1 MRAGIVAALRRKSSG
16 TKYRFGTLLSDAAHA
31 ADLYARGVRV
41 VHLELGW
48 DAYEPTQGAFSTGY
62 AATALS
68 KVNTWRAAGLR
79 VTLGP
84 GLQYPPG
91 WALLLTNGKFQD
103 QAGATVNQLNL
114 VFSAAV
120 RTRVATYFARLAS
133 DLGLNNFDAIRVG
146 SGGNTE
152 LLYPDSSGANKYYAY
167 DTGAQTGTGL
177 ATGLAVCPS
186 PGWVPGSTSLTVPQV
201 QTWYSWYLDC
211 LASAARYQIAQCA
224 ALGYGGDYQV
234 LMPGL
239 GTRPNNVTN
248 AVNARLDGSVDVYTT
263 PRGACWHLL
272 TDRLYDL
279 NPVIYNS
286 SLADNSGI
294 PTNNL
299 TVAADRTTVITDGAI
314 DNWSAMRWVT
324 YCADRYNLRKNGE
337 NPGFG
342 DTTGY
347 GTGMLDAAVAQM
359 VAGNWQG
366 MYWAH
371 EANLYDGT
379 SGITAAQYGAKLA
392 QY

>member
-1 MRAGIVAALRRKSSG
+1 MRAGTVAALRRKKSG
-16 TKYRFGTLLSDAAHA
+16 SKYRFGTLLSDTAHA
-31 ADLYARGVRV
+31 ADIYAKGVRV

-48 DAYEPTQGAFSTGY
+48 DAYEPTQGAFSTSY
-62 AATALS
+62 AATALG

-84 GLQYPPG
+84 GLQYPPS

-114 VFSAAV
+114 VFSQAIRA
-120 RTRVATYFARLAS
+120 RVATYLARIHS
-133 DLGLNNFDAIRVG
+133 DMGLNNFDAIRLG

-152 LLYPDSSGANKYYAY
+152 LLYPDSSGTNKYYAY

-177 ATGLAVCPS
+177 ATGLAVCPF
-186 PGWVPGSTSLTVPQV
+186 PGWVPGSTSITVAQV
-201 QTWYSWYLDC
+201 NTWYSWYLDC

-224 ALGYGGDYQV
+224 ALGYAGDYQV

-239 GTRPNNVTN
+239 GVRPNQVT
-248 AVNARLDGSVDVYTT
+248 AATAARLDGTVEVYTT
-263 PRGACWHLL
+263 PRGAAWHLL

-279 NPVIYNS
+279 KPILYNS
-286 SLADNSGI
+286 SLADNSGT
-294 PTNNL
+294 PTNNI
-299 TVAADRTTVITDGAI
+299 TVAADRAVALTDSTI
-314 DNWSAMRWVT
+314 EQWSAMRWVT
-324 YCADRYNLRKNGE
+324 YCADRYNLRKSGE
-337 NPGFG
+337 NPGLG

-347 GTGMLDAAVAQM
+347 GTAMLDAAVAQL

-371 EANLYDGT
+371 EADLYSGT
-379 SGITAAQYGAKLA
+379 SGITAAQYGAKLV